1 MAFSNQ
7 SARHRELRAR
17 RGVRSRSY
25 PGEDGRP
32 PHTRWGFG
40 LVRHFLRMSWPLK
53 GWLPSLSKAWI
64 RIIFCTIFLRAISA
78 CCGRPAGNWR
88 PAGMRRS
95 PQYSKGRHA
104 EQDRRP
110 QTRAAPWGPR
120 RGEPGRGI
128 FSKIA
133 RPRVTI
139 RPRSGAAGRRPYS
152 ICYQYL
158 IRLWRFLQFAK
169 GHDRQEKGAFL
180 GSATFT

>member
-1 MAFSNQ
+1 MGLAFPNQ

-88 PAGMRRS
+88 PPGCVEVLNITKVDMPNKTEDRKLARRRGDPDGASPGAEFSGRS
-95 PQYSKGRHA
+95 PDHA
-104 EQDRRP
+104 LQS
-110 QTRAAPWGPR
+110 GL
-120 RGEPGRGI
+120 G
-128 FSKIA
+128 F
-133 RPRVTI
+133 
-139 RPRSGAAGRRPYS
+139 GAAGRRPYS
-152 ICYQYL
+152 IWYQYL
-158 IRLWRFLQFAK
+158 IRWPS
-169 GHDRQEKGAFL
+169 
-180 GSATFT
+180 GSES